1 MKTGILFEK
10 AGFIAYSF
18 SNSGWVSTIIAKTF
32 LMTIRE
38 IAKHL
43 YRLQQ
48 EVKTLEKKLEDAP
61 LETQV
66 EIEQQLRKAKANRER
81 MRRILNGQLDR

>member
-1 MKTGILFEK
+1 
-10 AGFIAYSF
+10 
-18 SNSGWVSTIIAKTF
+18 
-32 LMTIRE
+32 MTIRE
-38 IAKHL
+38 IAKDL

-61 LETQV
+61 LEKQV